1 MNKRTLGKDGPQV
14 SALGLGCMGM
24 SEFYGQGDEKESI
37 AVIHRAL
44 DLGIDFL
51 DTADMY
57 GSGHNEQLVG
67 RAIKDRRDEVVL
79 ATKFGIR
86 RVDGVRSVDNTPDY
100 IRAACDASLQRLGV
114 NHIDLYYMHR
124 RNADVPVAESV
135 GAMGELVSAG
145 KVRYLGLSEV
155 NPGTLREAV
164 SVHPIAALQS
174 EYSLFTRG
182 LEAEILPAAREL
194 GVALVAYSPISRGF
208 LSGALPPADE
218 LPDDDFRKSMPR
230 NQGENAAHNA
240 ALVAEVKEIARQAG
254 VTAAQLALAWVLAQG
269 DDIVPIPGTKRLR
282 YLEENAA
289 AASITLTGEQLAAL
303 DRAVPAGAARGGR
316 YPDMSYIE
324 A

>member
-1 MNKRTLGKDGPQV
+1 
-14 SALGLGCMGM
+14 
-24 SEFYGQGDEKESI
+24 
-37 AVIHRAL
+37 
-44 DLGIDFL
+44 
-51 DTADMY
+51 MY
-57 GSGHNEQLVG
+57 GNGHNERLVG
-67 RAIKDRRDEVVL
+67 RAIEDRRDQVVL

-86 RVDGVRSVDNTPDY
+86 RDGGVRTIDNTPEY
-100 IRAACDASLQRLGV
+100 IRAACDASLQRHGV
-114 NHIDLYYMHR
+114 DHIDLYYMHR
-124 RNADVPVAESV
+124 RDAGVPVAESV
-135 GAMGELVSAG
+135 GAMSELVTAG

-155 NPGTLREAV
+155 NENTLREAV

-174 EYSLFTRG
+174 EYSLFTRD
-182 LEAEILPAAREL
+182 LEARILPAAREL

-218 LPDDDFRKSMPR
+218 MPDDDFRKHLPR

-240 ALVAEVKEIARQAG
+240 ALVARVQEIAREAG

-303 DRAVPAGAARGGR
+303 ERAVPVGAARGGR
-316 YPDMSYIE
+316 YPDMSPIE
-324 A
+324 T

>member
-1 MNKRTLGKDGPQV
+1 MNKRTLGHGGPQV

-114 NHIDLYYMHR
+114 DHIDLYYMHR

-145 KVRYLGLSEV
+145 KVRDLGLSEV

>member
-1 MNKRTLGKDGPQV
+1 
-14 SALGLGCMGM
+14 
-24 SEFYGQGDEKESI
+24 
-37 AVIHRAL
+37 
-44 DLGIDFL
+44 
-51 DTADMY
+51 
-57 GSGHNEQLVG
+57 
-67 RAIKDRRDEVVL
+67 
-79 ATKFGIR
+79 
-86 RVDGVRSVDNTPDY
+86 
-100 IRAACDASLQRLGV
+100 
-114 NHIDLYYMHR
+114 
-124 RNADVPVAESV
+124 
-135 GAMGELVSAG
+135 
-145 KVRYLGLSEV
+145 
-155 NPGTLREAV
+155 
-164 SVHPIAALQS
+164 
-174 EYSLFTRG
+174 
-182 LEAEILPAAREL
+182 
-194 GVALVAYSPISRGF
+194 VAYSPISRGF

>member
-1 MNKRTLGKDGPQV
+1 MRRRTLGNGGPRV

-57 GSGHNEQLVG
+57 GNGHNERLVG
-67 RAIKDRRDEVVL
+67 RAIEDRRDQVVL

-86 RVDGVRSVDNTPDY
+86 RDGGVRTVDNTPEY

-114 NHIDLYYMHR
+114 DHIDLYYMHR
-124 RNADVPVAESV
+124 RDAGVPVAESV
-135 GAMGELVSAG
+135 GAMSELVTAG

-155 NPGTLREAV
+155 NENTLREAV

-174 EYSLFTRG
+174 EYSLFTRD
-182 LEAEILPAAREL
+182 LEARILPAAREL

-218 LPDDDFRKSMPR
+218 MPDDDFRKHLPR

-240 ALVAEVKEIARQAG
+240 ALVARVQEIAREAG

-303 DRAVPAGAARGGR
+303 ERAVPAGAARGGR
-316 YPDMSYIE
+316 YPDMSPIE
-324 A
+324 T